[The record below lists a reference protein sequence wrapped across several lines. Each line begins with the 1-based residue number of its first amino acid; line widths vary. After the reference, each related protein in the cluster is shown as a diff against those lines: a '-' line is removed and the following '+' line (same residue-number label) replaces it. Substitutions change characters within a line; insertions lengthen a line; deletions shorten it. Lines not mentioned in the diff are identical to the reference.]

1 MNRLTTGLLIA
12 FAWLG
17 ILASQSFLFL
27 WLVCASIAGLALHE
41 YYAICLEGKEKR
53 LLPLALV
60 VSAIPLFAALAK
72 QPDLLFA
79 SFFVTLFASA
89 LLLFATYQGLENG
102 FILLAKLCCGIAYIS
117 LGAAHLPLLRA
128 LTHGGAWLAILTVIT
143 IASDTGAYYAGSAL
157 GKTKLCPAISPKKT
171 VEGLLGGMGA
181 SLILALCLG
190 RILLPQV
197 SLVEMAVMICTVT
210 LIGVGGDLLES
221 VIKRSCRV
229 KDSGTM
235 LPGHGGVLDR
245 IDSLLTAAPA
255 MYYIIYFRV
264 IG

>member
-12 FAWLG
+12 FVWLG
-17 ILASQSFLFL
+17 ILASHSFLFL
-27 WLVCASIAGLALHE
+27 WLVCAIIGGLALHE
-41 YYAICLEGKEKR
+41 YYTICLEGEERR
-53 LLPLALV
+53 LLPLVVV
-60 VSAIPLFAALAK
+60 VSCIPLFAALAK
-72 QPDLLFA
+72 GPDLLFA
-79 SFFVTLFASA
+79 SFFVTLFALA
-89 LLLFATYQGLENG
+89 LLLFASYHALDNG
-102 FILLAKLCCGIAYIS
+102 FVLLAKLCCGIAYIS
-117 LGAAHLPLLRA
+117 LGAAHLPLLQA
-128 LTHGGAWLAILTVIT
+128 LSHGGAWLAILTVIT
-143 IASDTGAYYAGSAL
+143 IASDTGAYYAGSTL

-171 VEGLLGGMGA
+171 VEGLLGGMVA
-181 SLILALCLG
+181 SLLLALCLG

-197 SLVEMAVMICTVT
+197 SVVKMAMITILVT

-255 MYYIIYFRV
+255 MYYLIYFDV